1 MPASLETK
9 TPAVDA
15 LASLRALVLPD
26 LALQDALGDIE
37 DFRVF
42 ADRAAEAARA
52 RGLDLDAETVKNLL
66 YTPPTAP
73 SIDGFA
79 PTPGWLPAEVS
90 QVEGRAAVTWL
101 RFGRRRLSEPFYD
114 DSLVRQRF
122 LPFNRLFALRTA
134 LSDLEACVAALPA
147 LQPAG
152 LIFHMSR
159 CGSTLAAQVLAASP
173 DNVVL
178 SEAAP
183 INAIT
188 RRADLDDGAKV
199 ALLRAMVAALGQ
211 ARNGETRLFLKLDCW
226 HSRDLPLFRRAFP
239 DTPWVF
245 LYREPIEVMVSQTRR
260 RGVQM
265 VPSLVPPATFGIDLP
280 DGVPN
285 DDYCAR
291 VLAAVCEGA
300 ARHYPGGGGLLVNYN
315 QLPGALFTQILPHFG
330 VTVSATEAA
339 LMRAATLRDAK
350 APEQAFSS
358 DVQDKRLA
366 ATPALRAICEGRL
379 DAVYGRLESLR
390 ATQIQLSSRSSA

>member
-15 LASLRALVLPD
+15 LVSLRALVLPD
-26 LALQDALGDIE
+26 VALQDALGDIE

-42 ADRAAEAARA
+42 ADRAAEAAQP
-52 RGLDLDAETVKNLL
+52 RGLDLDAEMVKDLL

-134 LSDLEACVAALPA
+134 LSDLEACVVALPT
-147 LQPAG
+147 LEPAG

-159 CGSTLAAQVLAASP
+159 CGSTLAAQVLAATP

-183 INAIT
+183 ISAIT

-300 ARHYPGGGGLLVNYN
+300 VWHYPDGGGLLVNYN

-330 VTVSATEAA
+330 VAVSATEAA

-358 DVQDKRLA
+358 DIQHKRQA
-366 ATPALRAICEGRL
+366 ATPALRAICKRRL

-390 ATQIQLSSRSSA
+390 ATQT